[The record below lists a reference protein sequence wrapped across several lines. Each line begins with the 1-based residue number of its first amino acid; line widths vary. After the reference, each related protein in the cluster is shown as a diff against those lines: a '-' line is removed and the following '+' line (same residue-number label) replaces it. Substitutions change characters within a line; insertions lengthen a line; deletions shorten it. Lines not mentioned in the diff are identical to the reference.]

1 VGPAGADGISGLEK
15 VAHSLT
21 FTTDEGATTQQ
32 FVVATCPAGKEL
44 IGGGAYANNQEALLT
59 SSGPQY
65 AEETVFDES
74 WVAYFIV
81 PSTFA
86 QNATVTITAIGYCAN
101 V

>member
-1 VGPAGADGISGLEK
+1 MTEQGVDA
-15 VAHSLT
+15 VT
-21 FTTDEGATTQQ
+21 FTTDQGATFQQ